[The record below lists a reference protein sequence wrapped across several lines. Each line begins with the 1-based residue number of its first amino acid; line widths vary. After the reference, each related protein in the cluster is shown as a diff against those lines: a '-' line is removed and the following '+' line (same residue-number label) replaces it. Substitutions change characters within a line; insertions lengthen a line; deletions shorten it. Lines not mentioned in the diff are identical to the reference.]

1 FVTPIQ
7 PYETLITTHE
17 QLCFG
22 NAEILPDNYQQCRQ
36 AYREISQA

>member
-1 FVTPIQ
+1 
-7 PYETLITTHE
+7 E